1 MGSEWIEA
9 VMELMRRHGIAEFEY
24 EHADRHFVASEGAIL
39 VVEEPWQQPAVH
51 QPTHHSP
58 RASETLRAPHI
69 GLFRGAHPLDADA
82 AALPRLVRRGEIVGY
97 LKAGVL
103 LRPVLAPSDGVLSR
117 QLVDEGALVGYG
129 AKLFELHTA
138 RP

>member
-24 EHADRHFVASEGAIL
+24 EHAGRHFVASEGAIL
-39 VVEEPWQQPAVH
+39 EVDEPWQQPAVH
-51 QPTHHSP
+51 QPTHSP

-69 GLFRGAHPLDADA
+69 GLFRGAHPLDAGA

-117 QLVDEGALVGYG
+117 QLVDEGELVGYG

>member
-24 EHADRHFVASEGAIL
+24 EHADRHFVASEGSIL
-39 VVEEPWQQPAVH
+39 EVDEPWQQPAVR
-51 QPTHHSP
+51 QPTHSP

-69 GLFRGAHPLDADA
+69 GLFRGAHPLDAGA
-82 AALPRLVRRGEIVGY
+82 TALPRLVRRGEILGY
-97 LKAGVL
+97 LAAGPL

-117 QLVDEGALVGYG
+117 QLVDEGVLVGHG
-129 AKLFELHTA
+129 TELFELHTA

>member
-1 MGSEWIEA
+1 MGSEWIET
-9 VMELMRRHGIAEFEY
+9 VMELMRRHGIVEFEY
-24 EHADRHFVASEGAIL
+24 EDAGRHFVASGGAIIE
-39 VVEEPWQQPAVH
+39 VDEPLAQPAVH
-51 QPTHHSP
+51 QPTHSP

-69 GLFRGAHPLDADA
+69 GLFRAAHPLDADA

-97 LKAGVL
+97 LAAGPL

-117 QLVDEGALVGYG
+117 QLVDEGELVGYG
-129 AKLFELHTA
+129 AVLFELHTA